1 MLLMSWLN
9 ALKSGLIRGH
19 WNSRRRMTGSTLRRG
34 DHAPVAVRTETLE
47 DRALLAIPTVTN
59 VTPITGGTPAA
70 PTVAQIDV
78 TFSEAIAAARTGD
91 FYVAA
96 PGGARIPVTSVALS
110 GGNTVATLN
119 FATQTVL
126 GNYTVRVG
134 NIASQA
140 NVNDVMAPLVDYAT
154 ATSYVVNAT
163 GAGQLR
169 GIVAG
174 NFNGDA
180 FPDVAA
186 LVDGS
191 VQFLP
196 GQSGGTFGAATSIF
210 TQGGLGGLDINAA
223 DFNND
228 GNLDLVFVN
237 VNTSV
242 IMLSGNG
249 DGTFSNPQ
257 TRAFD
262 VVVGI
267 DVGDLNG
274 DARPD
279 VAAIFAAGVPGDHD
293 GALLLNNLG
302 DFTTWSNTTVDIPA
316 DVEARSATIGDFEN
330 DGDLD
335 VIFVPADNYG
345 GATPS
350 PYAIARNDGGGVYTV
365 LSGSLNTP
373 QRSHNSFISWVD
385 VDVDGRADF
394 ISSNFAAT
402 DVNYGDA
409 DGTGA
414 TPFFAGATPIS
425 GPDNF
430 ATSTVRTAD
439 IDGDGDLDV
448 LRTLSNYGGGSQA
461 LEVSRNNG
469 GRLFTPRTL
478 SLPTSGTSSV
488 LDTRA
493 VSLDGDGLPELLAAS
508 AKGGDDNRLF
518 VFNSQL
524 APVVGTVTLEPAIST
539 TTLAGNQLTISDIG
553 NVANLFTAT
562 VVGANLVVTD
572 PNGTFGGGAGLT
584 VSPDGHT
591 LTVPLSS
598 LTNGIILDGGGLAD
612 SLTVDLS
619 TALTVTIT
627 FNGGNPTSG
636 PGDQLIVTGG
646 TFATVTHTL
655 TNGSS
660 GAITYTGG
668 PTINYTGLEPVD
680 MSGST
685 IGNLVFNLPAAA
697 STAFLEDDGTSGNG
711 DSRLRSGN
719 GTFETTTFS
728 NPTTSLTI
736 NRGNAA
742 DTLTVAAL
750 PDFTASVTLGT
761 AANPFSS
768 LTFTG
773 AVTLAANN
781 SLAANAAGTIN
792 LTTAASDLATTGS
805 GSLTLTTERN
815 ISVASGASLTVT
827 NGTATLSA
835 NQQATPTSGSFIGV
849 QVDGTV
855 QATGTGVVTILGKS
869 GTTGGSQHG
878 VAVSG
883 TVSGGSGA
891 GTKTSVTG
899 VSNNTSD
906 NNGHHGVFLPDN
918 VAGATI
924 TSSGGNVVV
933 DGTSGTGGDSHGV
946 FLGFLGGT
954 IGAGAT
960 GTITVTGN
968 AISTGGGGV
977 VLNDNARIQSTSG
990 DVTVNANGRYFG
1002 VFNTGVIRA
1011 GGAGSGTGNVNI
1023 TASGTDGSLSLWGIL
1038 IRGIAEVSAN
1048 NGTVQI
1054 DASLPNGRGIA
1065 FDAGPAGAGGR
1076 IYTSSNN
1083 VITLLVDRIEI
1094 ANNGTVNSGTGT
1106 TTIRQRTN
1114 GTQINLGGADG
1125 AGVLGLTNAEISGI
1139 TAGTL
1144 QIGNASTGTIT
1155 TSSAV
1160 SFGNNLS
1167 LTTGT
1172 GITTTGGSLVIGG
1185 LTTLAATSSGNI
1197 DLSSASNN
1205 FSTVVVTS
1213 GNAVTLRD
1221 TNAINLGAST
1231 VSGGFSVTAG
1241 GAISDSGTLFVGGT
1255 TSLTAGANTITLDT
1269 ATNDFVGAVT
1279 VVSGGNTTLIDVN
1292 NLEVAGATL
1301 SGQFV
1306 TLSDQIE
1313 ITGTVSTSGNN
1324 NIILQ
1329 QSNTTAGGTIG
1340 LGNGATGNFN
1350 LDATEIGHLSSNA
1363 TVAIGQNGGLG
1374 AVDINDLA
1382 LAGETFNLL
1391 INGGAIGLASVTLAS
1406 GKTLTLTSNGASGA
1420 VTDDNGAAANVTISG
1435 ASTLVISAAA
1445 GVGSL
1450 ADPIE
1455 TAVANWEV
1463 AGGTGGVFLSDADGV
1478 TVAGVGGVSGSSIL
1492 LTADGLLTVSSA
1504 VSAVSGTVTLVADD
1518 LELAAAVTGGTGVT
1532 LRPLD
1537 AGTAITLGTAGAGLV
1552 LSDTELDFV
1561 STSET
1566 LVVGDAAIN
1575 GTATVNEAISTSGT
1589 SLLSVVAGGTLTF
1602 SGTGSIVEN
1611 TLLSLTAGSIVVG
1624 TNVGVIEASAAT
1636 VSVTTTT
1643 GAIATAADPLT
1654 VNAATGL
1661 SLATSGNQNAF
1672 VDTTTGAT
1680 LTSANAGSGTVTLR
1694 GGTFTAGAS
1703 DVVDNATSLS
1713 LDGVAVTYALGATS
1727 DTVGGLRVNSASPS
1741 GITGSGTITSLSAFD
1756 LQAGTIGAN
1765 LAGSV
1770 AVNKTGAGV
1779 VRLAGTNSFTGALTI
1794 SEGEVRLQSAGA
1806 IPTGTFVDL
1815 TDGTAPVSRLTLEV
1829 AANIGG
1835 LQGVANSVVDLNGFQ
1850 LSTNV
1855 AGTDRTFAGNLVGGA
1870 GSNLVKT
1877 GAARLTLTG
1886 ANTYAGTTAV
1896 NGGTL
1901 RIGDGTASGALGNLG
1916 VTLANGTTLE
1926 FSPSAAGYNVGNGI
1940 TGTGTTTIRQL
1951 TGRTTLHNTNSV
1963 TNTIVDGGRL
1973 EVGGGTPG
1981 SLTSS
1986 VTVNALGTLGGTGS
2000 ITGNVSGTGTVSP
2013 GTSPGILTINGNFS
2027 NSGTLAFEVN
2037 ATGATAGTDYD
2048 RLVVNGT
2055 VDISGATLSFSGTA
2069 AGVATNALLTL
2080 IANDGVD
2087 DVTAAGTLPT
2097 NGTLVNINGVN
2108 FRVYYN
2114 GGDGNDVV
2122 LVQAGLAPIV
2132 YVEDTLF
2139 AGYNL
2144 GEVIPD
2150 ADFGTAGN
2158 QPAIFGVE
2166 AFSALVDAIAGATAS
2181 GTIVVNSG
2189 TYTTG
2194 TLSGTQTLRV
2204 TGADVAGAVTINSL
2218 TTVTGQFVDIVGASV
2233 LTLQSGSVGGV
2244 VQGTGSLVKTGAFT
2258 LTLGGDNT
2266 FSGTTTVS
2274 GGTLAVT
2281 ANNALGTIASG
2292 TAVSGAAIL
2301 DFRGVTYTTA
2311 ESVTLNLASVV
2322 NSSASTDSSFAGSIT
2337 LLADGIALSS
2347 NAARNLTLSGAI
2359 GQSGGVRGLSIGGFG
2374 RVTLSG
2380 TNTYTGST
2388 NVLSGQLTLQNG
2400 SAIAN
2405 TGAVSLSSNGVVLT
2419 LDASETIASLT
2430 GVAGTTI
2437 DLQANTLTTDT
2448 TATTA
2453 FAGAIN
2459 GVGGA
2464 LTKTGTGSLTLSGTN
2479 SYTGTTTVNGG
2490 GLTLSGGNAIDNTGA
2505 VVLAD
2510 TVGVVLTLSSS
2521 ETIGSLAGGGT
2532 TGGNVA
2538 LGASTLSTGDGS
2550 NTSYGGV
2557 IGGTGGLTKLGS
2569 GTFTLTGANTYGGA
2583 TTVSNGSLTLNNA
2596 SGNALSDS
2604 TAVNLDTSGA
2614 NLTLSTNETI
2624 GSLAGVAGSGVTL
2637 NGTLTAGGTNATTV
2651 FAGSA
2656 NGAGGLTKVGTG
2668 TLTLSGANGF
2678 SGPVTINAGGVTVSG
2693 GSAIANGTAVVLA
2706 NVSGAVLT
2714 LSTSEQ
2720 IGSLAGGGTTGG
2732 NVVLGSNL
2740 LTVGDGTST
2749 VYGGVIGGSGGQLT
2763 KVGAGELQLTG
2774 ANTFTGATTISAGSL
2789 TLNNVGGA
2797 ALSDSTA
2804 VNLDTAGATLVL
2816 TTGETIGSLAGV
2828 ASSVVTLNA
2837 NTLTTGGNNGT
2848 TAFGGAI
2855 GGTGGLTKSGVGTMS
2870 LTGVNTYGGTT
2881 TISAGSL
2888 VLNNASGTAIND
2900 VSNVDLNVSGANL
2913 TLSST
2918 TETIGSLT
2926 GTLGTTVSLG
2936 ANTLTTTT
2944 AANSTMQGVISG
2956 TGGSLVKNGTGELTL
2971 SAANTYTG
2979 TTTVG
2984 VGGSIRLFGTDG
2996 TLGGGNVSNSGTVRF
3011 ERGSPYLVANNITG
3025 TGAIVQNGSG
3035 LVTLSGTNTAG
3046 AGTTV
3051 SFGRLDVNGTLTS
3064 NVTVGAAGA
3073 LGGTGTVTG
3082 NVTGAGVVA
3091 PGTSPG
3097 ILNVVGTFGPVG
3109 SLDVEINGIVP
3120 GTQHDQVNVTGAVNL
3135 AGTTVLVIGTSTIA
3149 SVPGQQLVLINNDGT
3164 DAITGTFSGRAEGST
3179 VTVNGQSFVIS
3190 YIGGLD
3196 GNDVTLTQAGA
3207 ITITGTAAG
3216 DELLL
3221 QEETISGLDYISYY
3235 LGGVL
3240 QTRWLSSAVTTVTVN
3255 AGDGDDRLT
3264 VNYGA
3269 TGGFFAKNITFN
3281 GGNQATALGDRLVL
3295 DDSPTPPALFGTI
3308 THSFT
3313 NNNDGS
3319 VTVDGTT
3326 ITYTGLEPIVD
3337 NLDAA
3342 NRVFTFTGANETISL
3357 TASGAQ
3363 SQLDS
3368 TLGESVVFSH
3378 PTTSLTINSTNGTDT
3393 VNLTSIGSAF
3403 SANVTV
3409 NSNSTSTVNF
3419 DSTVLNVG
3427 AGNFAV
3433 DAAGTVNFSAGG
3445 LTTTGN
3451 ATLSNVG
3458 TGGVTTNAAGVDIA
3472 ANGLTIS
3479 SAGAV
3484 GTVANPLRTS
3494 VTTVTSASTTGA
3506 GSAIFLTETD
3516 GVTLTSVTTTD
3527 GAVTIAAGGTVTAT
3541 SVTAGGTARDVRI
3554 TTTGGTSDIALG
3566 LVTAAGDLVSLN
3578 AGGAI
3583 TDNNG
3588 ASNNI
3593 ASATLALQ
3601 ATTGIGST
3609 DAIETALTGSAQF
3622 AFVNT
3627 TTGDVQVTNT
3637 GALNV
3642 FNVDGIGG
3650 TGVNASRN
3658 LGGAVVLTANAG
3670 DLTFI
3675 QDATAQTNF
3684 TIRTP
3689 ENGAGSSGQNDVV
3702 FDTALVT
3709 ATTGNIVI
3717 ESGDDING
3725 GNLGVLRTLHAPAG
3739 HIRLRSSFN
3748 DADADGRQSWG
3759 TAHIEAGTYI
3769 ALEVGAAAEDV
3780 AQTADSRFIAPSLE
3794 LRGLGTGANT
3804 FTLDGTNNDVDTL
3817 AGSTRGVIRYVDA
3830 DGLTIGT
3837 VTGIGTTV
3845 GLSNALGTA
3854 AITLT
3859 TGGALVID
3867 DDVSA
3872 NSGSASGAIRF
3883 NVTGTITQNAGDDIT
3898 GFGLAL
3904 SGTGTT
3910 TLTNTGNNV
3919 VEFASNRDGEL
3930 AYTDSSALKLDSVA
3944 GLNGVTMGTNTVT
3957 FTTTG
3962 TLDHE
3967 GATGNLVAGNVR
3979 ILGSGDVSLPTAARN
3994 AVGTLAISRTSG
4006 IVDFTDSDALTIG
4019 TVTGTLGASAGTT
4032 NGVLTTGNI
4041 TVATNTLALTLD
4053 QNVTTNTTGTVVR
4066 LQGATDIVQNSTS
4079 VVTGAT
4085 LGARAV
4091 TGSIDLDS
4099 INQVGIFASASGTT
4113 TVFRNGQALTVD
4125 QVSAFSG
4132 FTPTATGMTGTDLEV
4147 VTTAGRIQFARASTA
4162 SGTFRVQAGGGEVTQ
4177 TGGSV
4182 LSAANL
4188 GVRATGNVDLD
4199 NATNTVSGNF
4209 AAVSTGTGFIA
4220 FLDAGGFTVGTV
4232 AAGQFFTAVTGV
4244 TTTNGLIDLNTSGNL
4259 TVTDV
4264 VTAVG
4269 TGRNVALTTTAGGN
4283 VALNGI
4289 VTADGDVVNITSAG
4303 NITDS
4308 PANTVNNITAA
4319 TVNLNAVTGIGAT
4332 GLNGAV
4338 ETTAATVN
4346 ATNTTSGGI
4355 FLNSLSVVNFNN
4367 IQAQTAGDIEL
4378 TSSLAATLTTVNAAS
4393 GNVTGVVTSG
4403 NLTVATSVTAG
4414 GTGDISLTTV
4424 AGNIVLTG
4432 TTTALADDVTL
4443 TASGSITGT
4452 GLVSGN
4458 TLTGLAGTGIG
4469 VGTGNR
4475 VQTAVSLI
4483 RLNAAGGDVYLNNVS
4498 AALTTY
4504 SLVSP
4509 AGVGINASGLV
4520 DLITSNDLT
4529 IANGARV
4536 TAGGSITLQGGAAN
4550 SGATITLDDTL
4561 DGGGT
4566 ELVLGGTGADAII
4579 VNDMSA
4585 TNPVN
4590 LNGQAGSDSY
4600 TVNYFSAFMPGATAN
4615 INVVDSSSSLG
4626 DNDTLNIYG
4635 TNAVDDLNVKEDTWL
4650 GGSFRT
4656 TITGGHTGRVNYIAP
4671 TPSNARLTTLNVY
4684 GLDGQDNF
4692 FVSPSRY
4699 FTINIF
4705 GGTPSFG
4712 PGAGDVPQVGLGD
4725 TLDYDPNGQNFTIEG
4740 RSILTSSFGIAAPS
4754 LQPVR
4759 FSNIENLPLR
4769 EIGSG
4774 TRYFDFDGTYPT
4786 TPRTNSP
4793 TQPGYSQVLASDLY
4807 VAGNTAYTF
4816 LPGGTTYA
4824 GRLFGWEALRDS
4836 SNVLL
4841 TDANGFYVSPVETFD
4856 LASVGALATPYAS
4869 LLRDGHGSG
4878 SSNIRKSIFRF
4889 EVPNPGANAGKW
4901 YVVSVKVGKPD
4912 GNVDQMRIK
4921 NADDPD
4927 PVFYQA
4933 NNITVANQQYGEFK
4947 FPVRAN
4953 SNGEIRLEFSD
4964 NGGVEPHWY
4973 VNSLELRPGQL
4984 LSFGSPPTTL
4994 DADGQTID
5002 THTIY
5007 GAIPGSVVTI
5017 SSSLGT
5023 IQMGGAFPD
5032 IDPAMQGLQRPVDG
5046 SGQAQFRLQRASGP
5060 GLAFLQYDAISA
5072 IEGTFENTGFG
5083 EIDFVAPPTR
5093 RFDFGVYD
5101 SPVQTPAW
5109 APTQPDG
5116 YVPVTTSSAYTA
5128 TSGVGWV
5135 GAPALN
5141 INYNVSLASP
5151 YASLLRDANWDTAP
5165 RQFAIDLPAG
5175 TYQFSATVG
5184 SISVAGQNFSVVSGG
5199 TAIDLSQVTN
5209 FSTTAGQYKTLNFT
5223 VTKTGTAPLVLDF
5236 RNLNSG
5242 FQWSINGLQARTV
5255 GAVTAVSVTP
5265 PVGTAQADGT
5275 TVDTFTVS
5283 GAGISTGTRLF
5294 TIATT
5299 LGTLFQINGAAIVDA
5314 DPNFAGIQFDPT
5326 SDTFTVQVTRP
5337 GSAGVAT
5344 ISVDEVTGAARGSGS
5359 RTYTAFSGPRQY
5371 DFGTTTSPIQTG
5383 YTGVFPTTIY
5393 SAGTGFGWLAANTSA
5408 VDRGVPPL
5416 AATRPDLTRD
5426 SANALSAGTFRTD
5439 LVPST
5444 TYEVTATLGDTDP
5457 RDGVNVRYSVDGGA
5471 TFLSGLVGVNTAGG
5485 ARVHRTFTVTT
5496 GVLGSLII
5504 EISDGGGTAP
5514 SWSLAGLEIRT
5525 PVTPFSITGTATEA
5539 ANGTSIDSY
5548 SVTGAT
5554 TGAVYTIS
5562 SAIGTVVTADADA
5575 YYAGVQIVAPS
5586 PNFSVQIQRPNTAGV
5601 NSISVSEVTGASR
5614 SAVASTNF
5622 TASASRWYD
5631 FNAVGSPTQA
5641 GFVGVSPTAAYN
5653 VGTGFG
5659 WVSTTG
5665 IEGKNFPGSGDL
5677 LSDHQWHRTGAQFR
5691 LDVAAAPIG
5700 QTIVL
5705 QFRDPFARQFSLQV
5719 LNTSGTP
5726 IPFSA
5731 GGPTVTTL
5739 AYTVLQNVSQTL
5751 TLTLQAAVPAGN
5763 IRVNFIGRFSV
5774 AAMQFST
5781 PQLAAVE
5788 YVGDNAGEI
5797 SASQLAATV
5806 EVAKARWLALGLTA
5820 AQKTVL
5826 AEADIQLADF
5836 GADRHLGVAYDGR
5849 TARIDDD
5856 AAGYGWFVDG
5866 SALDDSEFVPQTGT
5880 VLQAATGAAAGQFDL
5895 LTVVMHEL
5903 GNLLRLSGAGLPE
5916 SAADLMLPTL
5926 GLGTRRL
5933 PSAVQGV
5940 VPSETGTSTTPG
5952 ASASSSVVGVV
5963 LDDRTPFGQT
5973 VKSSVVV
5980 AGSVEAPE
5988 LPVALPRKSV
5998 ENETTDYD
6006 AYFTLVGKKDDLLP
6020 F

>member
-34 DHAPVAVRTETLE
+34 DHAPVAVRAETLE
-47 DRALLAIPTVTN
+47 DRALLATLYVDE
-59 VTPITGGTPAA
+59 AA
-70 PTVAQIDV
+70 DFQV
-78 TFSEAIAAARTGD
+78 TFDNGDSVLSAGDTVSWNVGGVSHPDGEQTGLIFGTNAFSSINSAIATAAVDDTISVAAGTFVENVVLNKQLSLRGAQVGTDARGRVIGSPNPATEAIVSPATGMALD
-91 FYVAA
+91 LQVNSNASTIDGFVLI
-96 PGGARIPVTSVALS
+96 GSHSGTSGTV
-110 GGNTVATLN
+110 GNTSGTNTNLVFRNNHVAVSVGFTTSPLFMN
-119 FATQTVL
+119 RPAVDATFDKNVFL
-126 GNYTVRVG
+126 A
-134 NIASQA
+134 ASGST
-140 NVNDVMAPLVDYAT
+140 YAT
-154 ATSYVVNAT
+154 YFDASDAYHGLQFKNNDLRRASGTSGT
-163 GAGQLR
+163 GLF
-169 GIVAG
+169 VDG
-174 NFNGDA
+174 NFN
-180 FPDVAA
+180 VSN
-186 LVDGS
+186 LGS
-191 VQFLP
+191 VNNPLIEGNSIQGFATGMNL
-196 GQSGGTFGAATSIF
+196 GSRSFNNGSIVQNTFTGNSTNGL
-210 TQGGLGGLDINAA
+210 QGGPKNSL
-223 DFNND
+223 
-228 GNLDLVFVN
+228 
-237 VNTSV
+237 
-242 IMLSGNG
+242 
-249 DGTFSNPQ
+249 
-257 TRAFD
+257 
-262 VVVGI
+262 
-267 DVGDLNG
+267 
-274 DARPD
+274 
-279 VAAIFAAGVPGDHD
+279 
-293 GALLLNNLG
+293 
-302 DFTTWSNTTVDIPA
+302 
-316 DVEARSATIGDFEN
+316 
-330 DGDLD
+330 
-335 VIFVPADNYG
+335 
-345 GATPS
+345 
-350 PYAIARNDGGGVYTV
+350 IARNTFNNTGNGLVFTSFGNAGLDRGAQNNTV
-365 LSGSLNTP
+365 TENVFLNNATADVLLSATQGAGTISTNKLLG
-373 QRSHNSFISWVD
+373 NSF
-385 VDVDGRADF
+385 
-394 ISSNFAAT
+394 
-402 DVNYGDA
+402 
-409 DGTGA
+409 
-414 TPFFAGATPIS
+414 
-425 GPDNF
+425 
-430 ATSTVRTAD
+430 
-439 IDGDGDLDV
+439 
-448 LRTLSNYGGGSQA
+448 GS
-461 LEVSRNNG
+461 
-469 GRLFTPRTL
+469 
-478 SLPTSGTSSV
+478 
-488 LDTRA
+488 
-493 VSLDGDGLPELLAAS
+493 
-508 AKGGDDNRLF
+508 
-518 VFNSQL
+518 
-524 APVVGTVTLEPAIST
+524 
-539 TTLAGNQLTISDIG
+539 
-553 NVANLFTAT
+553 
-562 VVGANLVVTD
+562 
-572 PNGTFGGGAGLT
+572 
-584 VSPDGHT
+584 
-591 LTVPLSS
+591 
-598 LTNGIILDGGGLAD
+598 
-612 SLTVDLS
+612 S
-619 TALTVTIT
+619 TALTYAGTETIQVSGNWWGTTSNPEFVVGRIAGAGAGNIDYSPWLGSGTDTNLGTAGFQGDFSKVHVSAQSAFSTLAYGSVVPASGQYLKEGYDLLSGASQVLNVRSGTYVESLTVAKDLTIAGDGSGSTTLVGGAGSAITTAVGASAISLQGLTISGTPPISNPVATTISLSDVVLIDNGTGNVVTQGTTGADSVEIAVNGGIRQIRVNNGAWTNLGAGLLTINAGDGNDTIT
-627 FNGGNPTSG
+627 LDFTNGDPVPAGGIIVNGQGQSG
-636 PGDQLIVTGG
+636 SPGDNLVIVGTGSQNPNYTPSG
-646 TFATVTHTL
+646 STFG
-655 TNGSS
+655 NGS
-660 GAITYTGG
+660 ILIGG
-668 PTINYTGLEPVD
+668 KTISFTGLEPVD
-680 MSGST
+680 FDGVGTVTLTLPGAADLVTFADGTIGVNPAVTISGSSGGVNFEVANVRNSAIVVNTTVSDGNDT
-685 IGNLVFNLPAAA
+685 ITLTSVQA
-697 STAFLEDDGTSGNG
+697 TAGITD
-711 DSRLRSGN
+711 
-719 GTFETTTFS
+719 
-728 NPTTSLTI
+728 LTI
-736 NRGNAA
+736 NTGAGTDSVVINGTTSITGNLSITSAGA
-742 DTLTVAAL
+742 LTGAGNVTAGG
-750 PDFTASVTLGT
+750 TAS
-761 AANPFSS
+761 
-768 LTFTG
+768 
-773 AVTLAANN
+773 
-781 SLAANAAGTIN
+781 
-792 LTTAASDLATTGS
+792 LTTA
-805 GSLTLTTERN
+805 
-815 ISVASGASLTVT
+815 
-827 NGTATLSA
+827 
-835 NQQATPTSGSFIGV
+835 GV
-849 QVDGTV
+849 NL
-855 QATGTGVVTILGKS
+855 TGVVT
-869 GTTGGSQHG
+869 
-878 VAVSG
+878 V
-883 TVSGGSGA
+883 
-891 GTKTSVTG
+891 
-899 VSNNTSD
+899 
-906 NNGHHGVFLPDN
+906 
-918 VAGATI
+918 
-924 TSSGGNVVV
+924 
-933 DGTSGTGGDSHGV
+933 
-946 FLGFLGGT
+946 
-954 IGAGAT
+954 
-960 GTITVTGN
+960 
-968 AISTGGGGV
+968 
-977 VLNDNARIQSTSG
+977 
-990 DVTVNANGRYFG
+990 
-1002 VFNTGVIRA
+1002 
-1011 GGAGSGTGNVNI
+1011 
-1023 TASGTDGSLSLWGIL
+1023 
-1038 IRGIAEVSAN
+1038 
-1048 NGTVQI
+1048 
-1054 DASLPNGRGIA
+1054 
-1065 FDAGPAGAGGR
+1065 
-1076 IYTSSNN
+1076 
-1083 VITLLVDRIEI
+1083 
-1094 ANNGTVNSGTGT
+1094 TGT
-1106 TTIRQRTN
+1106 T
-1114 GTQINLGGADG
+1114 
-1125 AGVLGLTNAEISGI
+1125 SI
-1139 TAGTL
+1139 TAGT
-1144 QIGNASTGTIT
+1144 T
-1155 TSSAV
+1155 
-1160 SFGNNLS
+1160 
-1167 LTTGT
+1167 
-1172 GITTTGGSLVIGG
+1172 VI
-1185 LTTLAATSSGNI
+1185 TLANTA
-1197 DLSSASNN
+1197 NN
-1205 FSTVVVTS
+1205 F
-1213 GNAVTLRD
+1213 G
-1221 TNAINLGAST
+1221 
-1231 VSGGFSVTAG
+1231 
-1241 GAISDSGTLFVGGT
+1241 
-1255 TSLTAGANTITLDT
+1255 
-1269 ATNDFVGAVT
+1269 GAVT
-1279 VVSGGNTTLIDVN
+1279 VISGGDTTLVDVN
-1292 NLEVAGATL
+1292 NLAVAGATL

-1313 ITGTVSTSGNN
+1313 ITGTVSTGGNN
-1324 NIILQ
+1324 ILLQ

-1340 LGNGATGNFN
+1340 LGNAATGNFN
-1350 LDATEIGHLSSNA
+1350 LDATEIGHLSSSA
-1363 TVAIGQNGGLG
+1363 TVTIGQNGGLG

-1406 GKTLTLTSNGASGA
+1406 GKTLMLRSNGASGA

-1435 ASTLVISAAA
+1435 AGVLVISAAA

-1463 AGGTGGVFLSDADGV
+1463 AGGTGGVFLSDVDGV

-1561 STSET
+1561 STSGT

-2150 ADFGTAGN
+2150 ADFGTTGN

-2244 VQGTGSLVKTGAFT
+2244 VQGSGSLVKTTAAT

-2266 FSGTTTVS
+2266 YSGLTTVS
-2274 GGTLAVT
+2274 AGTLAVT
-2281 ANNALGTIASG
+2281 ANNALGTTAAGTTVASG
-2292 TAVSGAAIL
+2292 ATL
-2301 DFRGVTYTTA
+2301 DFLGGVFYSTTEGVTVNGGTLANSSATLGSSFFGGVLLGA
-2311 ESVTLNLASVV
+2311 DSTVTVATSGVTLNLRGDITDGAGVFSLHKTGAGRLFLSGTNTFENRLLVSAGNVSLSGGAALADNTRVSLDTLGASVTV
-2322 NSSASTDSSFAGSIT
+2322 VILETIGALDGVVGTTIEVAATLTTNTGSTTTFAGSIT
-2337 LLADGIALSS
+2337 GTGSGGLIKDGAGT
-2347 NAARNLTLSGAI
+2347 LTLSGNNTFL
-2359 GQSGGVRGLSIGGFG
+2359 GDVQLNGGV
-2374 RVTLSG
+2374 
-2380 TNTYTGST
+2380 
-2388 NVLSGQLTLQNG
+2388 
-2400 SAIAN
+2400 
-2405 TGAVSLSSNGVVLT
+2405 
-2419 LDASETIASLT
+2419 LD
-2430 GVAGTTI
+2430 
-2437 DLQANTLTTDT
+2437 
-2448 TATTA
+2448 
-2453 FAGAIN
+2453 
-2459 GVGGA
+2459 
-2464 LTKTGTGSLTLSGTN
+2464 
-2479 SYTGTTTVNGG
+2479 
-2490 GLTLSGGNAIDNTGA
+2490 LSGGSA
-2505 VVLAD
+2505 LAD
-2510 TVGVVLTLSSS
+2510 TVAVTLANTAGVILSLQTN

-2532 TGGNVA
+2532 AGGQVALNANTLTTGGNG
-2538 LGASTLSTGDGS
+2538 LNRQFS
-2550 NTSYGGV
+2550 GV
-2557 IGGTGGLTKLGS
+2557 IGGSGGLTKIGA
-2569 GTFTLTGANTYGGA
+2569 GTFELYGVNTYTGA
-2583 TTVSNGSLTLNNA
+2583 TTISAGSLVL
-2596 SGNALSDS
+2596 GNLSETTLSDS

-2614 NLTLSTNETI
+2614 NLTLLQSETIGSLAGVAGTTVTLGSRLLTSGGTNASTTFEGVASGTGGRLTKVGTGTLTLTGSNTYTGATLVSAGSLTLNAGGTALSDSTAVNLGTSGADLTLQTNETI
-2624 GSLAGVAGSGVTL
+2624 GSLAGVTGTTVTL
-2637 NGTLTAGGTNATTV
+2637 GSNTLTSGGTNTSTIFSGVASGT
-2651 FAGSA
+2651 
-2656 NGAGGLTKVGTG
+2656 GGLTKVGTG
-2668 TLTLSGANGF
+2668 TLTLM
-2678 SGPVTINAGGVTVSG
+2678 
-2693 GSAIANGTAVVLA
+2693 GSNTY
-2706 NVSGAVLT
+2706 T
-2714 LSTSEQ
+2714 
-2720 IGSLAGGGTTGG
+2720 GTTL
-2732 NVVLGSNL
+2732 V
-2740 LTVGDGTST
+2740 
-2749 VYGGVIGGSGGQLT
+2749 
-2763 KVGAGELQLTG
+2763 
-2774 ANTFTGATTISAGSL
+2774 SAGSL
-2789 TLNNVGGA
+2789 TLNAGGT

-2804 VNLDTAGATLVL
+2804 VNLDTSGADLTLIAN
-2816 TTGETIGSLAGV
+2816 ETIGSLAGV
-2828 ASSVVTLNA
+2828 TGTTVTLNA

-2848 TAFGGAI
+2848 TAFAGVIA
-2855 GGTGGLTKSGVGTMS
+2855 GTGGLTKTGSGTMT
-2870 LTGVNTYGGTT
+2870 LTGANTYSGTT
-2881 TISAGSL
+2881 TISAGSV
-2888 VLNNASGTAIND
+2888 VLNNAGGNAIND
-2900 VSNVDLNVSGANL
+2900 VSNVNLSVSGADL

-2926 GTLGTTVSLG
+2926 GTLGTTLSLG

-2944 AANSTMQGVISG
+2944 SASTTMQGVISG

-2984 VGGSIRLFGTDG
+2984 VGGSVRLFGTDG
-2996 TLGGGNVSNSGTVRF
+2996 SLGGGNVANSGTVRF
-3011 ERGSPYLVANNITG
+3011 ERSTAYTVANNITG

-3051 SFGRLDVNGTLTS
+3051 SFGRLDVNGTLGS
-3064 NVTVGAAGA
+3064 NVTVTAPGA

-3082 NVTGAGVVA
+3082 NVSGTGAV
-3091 PGTSPG
+3091 SPG
-3097 ILNVVGTFGPVG
+3097 NSPGVLNVVGTFGPVG

-3120 GTQHDQVNVTGAVNL
+3120 GTQHDQVNVTGSVNL
-3135 AGTTVLVIGTSTIA
+3135 GGTTVLVIGTSTIA

-3269 TGGFFAKNITFN
+3269 TGGFFSENITFN

-3393 VNLTSIGSAF
+3393 INLTSIGSAF

-3627 TTGDVQVTNT
+3627 TSGDVQVTNT

-4019 TVTGTLGASAGTT
+4019 TVIGTLGASAGTT

-4066 LQGATDIVQNSTS
+4066 LQGATDIVQNSHS

-4269 TGRNVALTTTAGGN
+4269 TGRNVTLTTTAGGN

-4319 TVNLNAVTGIGAT
+4319 TINLNAVTGIGAT

-4403 NLTVATSVTAG
+4403 NLTVATSVIAG
-4414 GTGDISLTTV
+4414 GAGDISLTTV

-4725 TLDYDPNGQNFTIEG
+4725 TLDFDPNGQNFTIEG

-4786 TPRTNSP
+4786 TPRTYSP
-4793 TQPGYSQVLASDLY
+4793 TQPGYTQVLASDLY

-4824 GRLFGWEALRDS
+4824 GRLFGWEALRDN

-5060 GLAFLQYDAISA
+5060 GSAFLQYDAISA

-5128 TSGVGWV
+5128 TSGFGWV

-5141 INYNVSLASP
+5141 INYNVTLASP

-5265 PVGTAQADGT
+5265 PVGTAQADAT

-5344 ISVDEVTGAARGSGS
+5344 VSVDEVTGAARGSGS

-5641 GFVGVSPTAAYN
+5641 GFVGVSPTAAYT

-5659 WVSTTG
+5659 WVSTSG
-5665 IEGKNFPGSGDL
+5665 IEGKYFPGSGDL

-5933 PSAVQGV
+5933 PIAVQGL

-5952 ASASSSVVGVV
+5952 ANASGSLVGVV

-5980 AGSVEAPE
+5980 AGNVEAPE

>member
-19 WNSRRRMTGSTLRRG
+19 WNSRRRMTGSHLRRG
-34 DHAPVAVRTETLE
+34 DHAPVAVRAETLE
-47 DRALLAIPTVTN
+47 DRALLANTFTVDDSGSANFLTISAAVAAAADGDTIQVAAGNYAEQVTVNKSLTILGAQAGQDARVRSVPLSAESVTTGVAGSTVFVISASGVTIDGFVVQGHANANPIGASIYMQPGFSGTQLKNNIVQDNLVGVFAANNNAASPAVIQQNLFRNNTRPGASSGHSIYADNFTAGGALVGLQVDNNSFTNSSVVVDSWAMGLSNAGVSPFSDITFSNNSVTN
-59 VTPITGGTPAA
+59 HGRGAYFFNTKDSVVSGNTISGTTNYAVGILEISTAVSGNSNIAVTNNTLSDNAVGVRVQNSLNAPVDFSAYTGSLNLSGNTITGGGTGLSLVEPNINSVNLAGVTISGTSTA
-70 PTVAQIDV
+70 STIQIGGSISYTGGSGNESIV
-78 TFSEAIAAARTGD
+78 SSASSIAVSGGSTIQAI
-91 FYVAA
+91 
-96 PGGARIPVTSVALS
+96 SLS
-110 GGNTVATLN
+110 GV
-119 FATQTVL
+119 TQ
-126 GNYTVRVG
+126 
-134 NIASQA
+134 Q
-140 NVNDVMAPLVDYAT
+140 
-154 ATSYVVNAT
+154 
-163 GAGQLR
+163 
-169 GIVAG
+169 
-174 NFNGDA
+174 
-180 FPDVAA
+180 
-186 LVDGS
+186 
-191 VQFLP
+191 
-196 GQSGGTFGAATSIF
+196 
-210 TQGGLGGLDINAA
+210 
-223 DFNND
+223 
-228 GNLDLVFVN
+228 
-237 VNTSV
+237 
-242 IMLSGNG
+242 
-249 DGTFSNPQ
+249 
-257 TRAFD
+257 
-262 VVVGI
+262 
-267 DVGDLNG
+267 
-274 DARPD
+274 
-279 VAAIFAAGVPGDHD
+279 
-293 GALLLNNLG
+293 
-302 DFTTWSNTTVDIPA
+302 
-316 DVEARSATIGDFEN
+316 
-330 DGDLD
+330 
-335 VIFVPADNYG
+335 
-345 GATPS
+345 
-350 PYAIARNDGGGVYTV
+350 V
-365 LSGSLNTP
+365 LSGSGGDDTFDVTP
-373 QRSHNSFISWVD
+373 S
-385 VDVDGRADF
+385 
-394 ISSNFAAT
+394 
-402 DVNYGDA
+402 
-409 DGTGA
+409 
-414 TPFFAGATPIS
+414 AGVI
-425 GPDNF
+425 F
-430 ATSTVRTAD
+430 D
-439 IDGDGDLDV
+439 IDGGAPTTAPGDLLIYRGTGLSGVVDNGLSV
-448 LRTLSNYGGGSQA
+448 SATGVGAVNYLAVERITLDGVTTPSVTPGGGNDA
-461 LEVSRNNG
+461 I
-469 GRLFTPRTL
+469 
-478 SLPTSGTSSV
+478 
-488 LDTRA
+488 
-493 VSLDGDGLPELLAAS
+493 
-508 AKGGDDNRLF
+508 RLF
-518 VFNSQL
+518 VEGGVTYYQ
-524 APVVGTVTLEPAIST
+524 VGTNQPIAIPNATNITIEGGNGNDTFTIDYTGGDPIPA
-539 TTLAGNQLTISDIG
+539 AG
-553 NVANLFTAT
+553 
-562 VVGANLVVTD
+562 
-572 PNGTFGGGAGLT
+572 
-584 VSPDGHT
+584 
-591 LTVPLSS
+591 
-598 LTNGIILDGGGLAD
+598 
-612 SLTVDLS
+612 
-619 TALTVTIT
+619 IT
-627 FNGGNPTSG
+627 FNGGDPTMGTGDTLVIKGTGAQNPIYTPNNTSFG
-636 PGDQLIVTGG
+636 SGSISIGG
-646 TFATVTHTL
+646 KTITF
-655 TNGSS
+655 
-660 GAITYTGG
+660 
-668 PTINYTGLEPVD
+668 TGLEPVD
-680 MSGST
+680 FDAVGDFT
-685 IGNLVFNLPAAA
+685 LNLPNSNDVVTLEDGFLLDGTTPAVRIFGTSNGVAFESARVSAVSITIDTVAGGVDGNDTITVSSVQAAA
-697 STAFLEDDGTSGNG
+697 GITD
-711 DSRLRSGN
+711 
-719 GTFETTTFS
+719 
-728 NPTTSLTI
+728 LTI
-736 NRGNAA
+736 N
-742 DTLTVAAL
+742 
-750 PDFTASVTLGT
+750 
-761 AANPFSS
+761 
-768 LTFTG
+768 TG
-773 AVTLAANN
+773 AGTDSVVITGATSITGNLLIT
-781 SLAANAAGTIN
+781 SAGALTGAGN
-792 LTTAASDLATTGS
+792 LSAG
-805 GSLTLTTERN
+805 
-815 ISVASGASLTVT
+815 
-827 NGTATLSA
+827 GTATLTTA
-835 NQQATPTSGSFIGV
+835 GV
-849 QVDGTV
+849 NL
-855 QATGTGVVTILGKS
+855 TGVVT
-869 GTTGGSQHG
+869 
-878 VAVSG
+878 V
-883 TVSGGSGA
+883 
-891 GTKTSVTG
+891 
-899 VSNNTSD
+899 
-906 NNGHHGVFLPDN
+906 
-918 VAGATI
+918 
-924 TSSGGNVVV
+924 
-933 DGTSGTGGDSHGV
+933 
-946 FLGFLGGT
+946 
-954 IGAGAT
+954 
-960 GTITVTGN
+960 
-968 AISTGGGGV
+968 
-977 VLNDNARIQSTSG
+977 
-990 DVTVNANGRYFG
+990 
-1002 VFNTGVIRA
+1002 
-1011 GGAGSGTGNVNI
+1011 
-1023 TASGTDGSLSLWGIL
+1023 
-1038 IRGIAEVSAN
+1038 
-1048 NGTVQI
+1048 
-1054 DASLPNGRGIA
+1054 
-1065 FDAGPAGAGGR
+1065 
-1076 IYTSSNN
+1076 
-1083 VITLLVDRIEI
+1083 
-1094 ANNGTVNSGTGT
+1094 TGT
-1106 TTIRQRTN
+1106 T
-1114 GTQINLGGADG
+1114 
-1125 AGVLGLTNAEISGI
+1125 SI
-1139 TAGTL
+1139 TAGTSVVSL
-1144 QIGNASTGTIT
+1144 GNTA
-1155 TSSAV
+1155 
-1160 SFGNNLS
+1160 
-1167 LTTGT
+1167 
-1172 GITTTGGSLVIGG
+1172 
-1185 LTTLAATSSGNI
+1185 
-1197 DLSSASNN
+1197 NN
-1205 FSTVVVTS
+1205 F
-1213 GNAVTLRD
+1213 G
-1221 TNAINLGAST
+1221 
-1231 VSGGFSVTAG
+1231 
-1241 GAISDSGTLFVGGT
+1241 
-1255 TSLTAGANTITLDT
+1255 
-1269 ATNDFVGAVT
+1269 GAVT
-1279 VVSGGNTTLIDVN
+1279 VVSGGDTTLVDVN
-1292 NLEVAGATL
+1292 NLAVAGATL
-1301 SGQFV
+1301 TGQFV
-1306 TLSDQIE
+1306 SLSDQIA
-1313 ITGTVSTSGNN
+1313 ITGTISTGGNN
-1324 NIILQ
+1324 ILLQ

-1340 LGNGATGNFN
+1340 LGDAATGNFN
-1350 LDATEIGHLSSNA
+1350 LDASEITFLSSSG
-1363 TVAIGQNGGLG
+1363 TVTIGQLGGLG
-1374 AVDINDLA
+1374 AVDVNDLA

-1391 INGGAIGLASVTLAS
+1391 INGGAIGLASVTLATD
-1406 GKTLTLTSNGASGA
+1406 KTLTLRSNGPSGA

-1435 ASTLVISAAA
+1435 AGALVISAAA

-1478 TVAGVGGVSGSSIL
+1478 TVTGAGVSGSSIL
-1492 LTADGLLTVSSA
+1492 LTADGLLTASSA

-1518 LELAAAVTGGTGVT
+1518 LALAAAVTGGTGVT

-1561 STSET
+1561 STSGT

-1575 GTATVNEAISTSGT
+1575 GTATVNAAIDTSGT
-1589 SLLSVVAGGTLTF
+1589 SRLTVVAGGTLTF

-1877 GAARLTLTG
+1877 GGARLTLTG

-2150 ADFGTAGN
+2150 ADFGTTGN

-2204 TGADVAGAVTINSL
+2204 TGVDVAGAVTINSL
-2218 TTVTGQFVDIVGASV
+2218 TTVAGQVVQIDGTSV
-2233 LTLQSGSVGGV
+2233 LTLESGSVGGV
-2244 VQGTGSLVKTGAFT
+2244 VQGSGSLTKTTAAT
-2258 LTLGGDNT
+2258 LTLGGNNT
-2266 FSGTTTVS
+2266 YTGLTTVS

-2281 ANNALGTIASG
+2281 ANNALGTTAAGTTVASG
-2292 TAVSGAAIL
+2292 ATL
-2301 DFRGVTYTTA
+2301 DFSGVTYATTEGLTVNGGA
-2311 ESVTLNLASVV
+2311 LAN
-2322 NSSASTDSSFAGSIT
+2322 NSTTTDSSFAGAI
-2337 LLADGIALSS
+2337 LLGADSTATVGT
-2347 NAARNLTLSGAI
+2347 AARSLTLSGNITDGAGVFSLTKTGAGTLGLSGTNTFENRLRI
-2359 GQSGGVRGLSIGGFG
+2359 SAGNVTVSGGQAIADNARVDLNASGASLTLAASETINQLQGVAGTTINLNANTLTSNTGVTTTYAGSINGSGGLTKDGAGTL
-2374 RVTLSG
+2374 TLSG
-2380 TNTYTGST
+2380 TNTFTGATSI
-2388 NVLSGQLTLQNG
+2388 LGGGLDLAGG
-2400 SAIAN
+2400 SALADTTAVTLAN
-2405 TGAVSLSSNGVVLT
+2405 TAGVFVS
-2419 LDASETIASLT
+2419 
-2430 GVAGTTI
+2430 
-2437 DLQANTLTTDT
+2437 LQAN
-2448 TATTA
+2448 
-2453 FAGAIN
+2453 
-2459 GVGGA
+2459 
-2464 LTKTGTGSLTLSGTN
+2464 
-2479 SYTGTTTVNGG
+2479 
-2490 GLTLSGGNAIDNTGA
+2490 
-2505 VVLAD
+2505 
-2510 TVGVVLTLSSS
+2510 
-2521 ETIGSLAGGGT
+2521 ERIGSLAGGGT
-2532 TGGNVA
+2532 TGGSIFLN
-2538 LGASTLSTGDGS
+2538 SNTLTTGDATSTMFNGIIGGS
-2550 NTSYGGV
+2550 GGV
-2557 IGGTGGLTKLGS
+2557 TKVGA
-2569 GTFTLTGANTYGGA
+2569 GTFTLTGVSVYTGA
-2583 TTVSNGSLTLNNA
+2583 TTISDGSLVLNNA
-2596 SGNALSDS
+2596 GGNALSDS

-2614 NLTLSTNETI
+2614 NLTLSTNETV

-2651 FAGSA
+2651 FVGSA

-3120 GTQHDQVNVTGAVNL
+3120 GTQHDQVNVTGGVNL
-3135 AGTTVLVIGTSTIA
+3135 GGTTVLVIGTSTIA

-3164 DAITGTFSGRAEGST
+3164 DAIAGTFSGRAEGST

-3393 VNLTSIGSAF
+3393 INLTSIGSAF

-3627 TTGDVQVTNT
+3627 TSGDVQVTNT

-3872 NSGSASGAIRF
+3872 NSGSASGAIRL

-3930 AYTDSSALKLDSVA
+3930 AYTDASALKLDSVA

-4066 LQGATDIVQNSTS
+4066 LQGATDIVQNTTS

-4085 LGARAV
+4085 LGARAE

-4162 SGTFRVQAGGGEVTQ
+4162 SGTFRVQADGGEVTQ

-4188 GVRATGNVDLD
+4188 GVRATGNVDLG

-4244 TTTNGLIDLNTSGNL
+4244 TTNDGLINLNTSGDL

-4269 TGRNVALTTTAGGN
+4269 TGRNVTLTTTAGGN

-4319 TVNLNAVTGIGAT
+4319 TINLNAVTGIGAT

-4635 TNAVDDLNVKEDTWL
+4635 TNVVDDLNVKEDTWL

-4786 TPRTNSP
+4786 TPRTYSP
-4793 TQPGYSQVLASDLY
+4793 TQPGYTQVLASDLY

-4816 LPGGTTYA
+4816 IPGGTTYA
-4824 GRLFGWEALRDS
+4824 GRLFGWEALRDN

-4927 PVFYQA
+4927 PVFFQA

-5128 TSGVGWV
+5128 TSGFGWV

-5344 ISVDEVTGAARGSGS
+5344 VSVDEVTGAARGSGS

-5371 DFGTTTSPIQTG
+5371 DFGTLTSPIQTG

-5471 TFLSGLVGVNTAGG
+5471 TFLSGLVGVNTAAGV
-5485 ARVHRTFTVTT
+5485 RVHRTFTVTT
-5496 GVLGSLII
+5496 GALGSLII

-5659 WVSTTG
+5659 WVSTSG

-5952 ASASSSVVGVV
+5952 ANASGSLVGVV

-5973 VKSSVVV
+5973 VKSNVVV
-5980 AGSVEAPE
+5980 AGNVEAPE